1 MADHAR
7 LSTLAINGFTY
18 RLLETSIDRA
28 LDLVRAAVMHREQ
41 LGAGQM
47 IYDATT
53 DTLPLSAFTASI
65 APAPAA
71 PAAAADGAVSAGD
84 VIVADEEEDNPV
96 VAATESV
103 IAALASARTVYASVV
118 AGLVSLSVQRVN
130 FMLDAG
136 RDASEADLE
145 GLGGASISLFKR
157 IQRGYLGCEAWFLGS
172 GLNVVLRVD
181 DRVELAVSALVGSAR
196 GVGARSQPSA
206 LESAWI
212 RSASSQ

>member
-28 LDLVRAAVMHREQ
+28 LDLVRAAVMYREQ

-47 IYDATT
+47 VYDATT
-53 DTLPLSAFTASI
+53 DTLPLSAFTANI
-65 APAPAA
+65 V
-71 PAAAADGAVSAGD
+71 AAAAPTADAAGAGD
-84 VIVADEEEDNPV
+84 AIVAEVDEEDNPV

-103 IAALASARTVYASVV
+103 IAALASARTVYQAVV

-145 GLGGASISLFKR
+145 GLGVASISLFKR
-157 IQRGYLGCEAWFLGS
+157 VQRGYLGCEAWFKGS

-181 DRVELAVSALVGSAR
+181 DRVEQAVTALVGSAK
-196 GVGARSQPSA
+196 GVGARAQPSA
-206 LESAWI
+206 LESAWL

>member
-28 LDLVRAAVMHREQ
+28 LDLVRAAVMYREQ

-47 IYDATT
+47 VYDATT
-53 DTLPLSAFTASI
+53 DTLPLSAFTANI
-65 APAPAA
+65 V
-71 PAAAADGAVSAGD
+71 AAAAPTADAAGSGD
-84 VIVADEEEDNPV
+84 AIVAEVDEEDNPV

-103 IAALASARTVYASVV
+103 IAALASARTVYQAVV

-145 GLGGASISLFKR
+145 GLGVASISLFKR
-157 IQRGYLGCEAWFLGS
+157 VQRGYLGCEAWFKGS

-181 DRVELAVSALVGSAR
+181 DRVEQAVTALVGSAK
-196 GVGARSQPSA
+196 GVGARAQPSA
-206 LESAWI
+206 LESAWL

>member
-28 LDLVRAAVMHREQ
+28 LDLVRAAVMYREQ

-47 IYDATT
+47 VYDATT
-53 DTLPLSAFTASI
+53 DTLPLSAFTANI
-65 APAPAA
+65 V
-71 PAAAADGAVSAGD
+71 AAAAAPTADAAGGGD
-84 VIVADEEEDNPV
+84 AIVAEVDEEDNPV

-103 IAALASARTVYASVV
+103 IAALASARTVYQAVV

-145 GLGGASISLFKR
+145 GLGVASISLFKR
-157 IQRGYLGCEAWFLGS
+157 VQRGYLGCEAWFKGS

-181 DRVELAVSALVGSAR
+181 DRVEQAVTALVGSAK
-196 GVGARSQPSA
+196 GVGARAQPSA
-206 LESAWI
+206 LESAWL